1 MTNAV
6 APAPAG
12 TPHASPTE
20 GPPAPGLLARFRRA
34 VAFVPTRRLV
44 VVVAVLA
51 PVWVAS
57 RTGPG
62 SAIAL
67 IVTALILAAVV
78 LDVLSA
84 PARWQLDV
92 VRAAPER
99 IGLGDTAAA
108 TYEVRVLSGRAL
120 RFALYDDLPRGV
132 RVEGPRGGDASHLAR
147 PGHPC
152 IIPLPLTG
160 AERGP
165 WPLGQIVVRVDGWL
179 GLMRRT
185 FRWQPDDHVT
195 VVPSMAGVRRYR
207 LLAVHHRLRDLGM
220 RAIRRRGEGTAFA
233 SLREYVVGDE
243 PRRVDWKA
251 TARRGVLI
259 SREYTIE
266 QGQTVMLAIDAGR
279 MMTQLEGDVPR
290 FEYALSS
297 AMLLADVATQ
307 SKDQVGALVFDD
319 EIRAWAPPARG
330 RAALERVHR
339 AIMPTV
345 ASMAEPDYAAAF
357 RVLGERQRKRS
368 LIVLFTDVIDVRSSQ
383 ALFAHTSRGA
393 SRHLLVVVALRNDRL
408 IAAARPEPG
417 ASSTLLY
424 EAAAA
429 EELVTAREMALARMR
444 HAGVSV
450 LDVSPRA
457 MTAAVINRYL
467 ELKARASL

>member
-1 MTNAV
+1 
-6 APAPAG
+6 
-12 TPHASPTE
+12 
-20 GPPAPGLLARFRRA
+20 
-34 VAFVPTRRLV
+34 
-44 VVVAVLA
+44 
-51 PVWVAS
+51 
-57 RTGPG
+57 G

-67 IVTALILAAVV
+67 IVTAVIVAAVV

-99 IGLGDTAAA
+99 IGLGDTADV

-132 RVEGPRGGDASHLAR
+132 RVEGPRGDASHVAR

-152 IIPLPLTG
+152 IIPLQLTG
-160 AERGP
+160 TDRGV
-165 WPLGQIVVRVDGWL
+165 WPLGDIVVRADGWL
-179 GLMRRT
+179 GLVRKTLHWYPSDR
-185 FRWQPDDHVT
+185 VT
-195 VVPSMAGVRRYR
+195 VVPSMTGVSRYR

-220 RAIRRRGEGTAFA
+220 RAIRRRGDGTAFA

-345 ASMAEPDYAAAF
+345 ASMTEPDYAAAF

-383 ALFAHTSRGA
+383 ALIAHTSRGA

-417 ASSTLLY
+417 ASSMQLY

>member
-1 MTNAV
+1 MTNAM
-6 APAPAG
+6 APAPAS
-12 TPHASPTE
+12 TPSADATPRAAIHPWARRPRIAR
-20 GPPAPGLLARFRRA
+20 AP
-34 VAFVPTRRLV
+34 VPTRRLV
-44 VVVAVLA
+44 ILVAALA
-51 PVWVAS
+51 PVWLVSESERGA
-57 RTGPG
+57 G
-62 SAIAL
+62 IAL
-67 IVTALILAAVV
+67 IVTALLVAAVV
-78 LDVLSA
+78 LDALTA
-84 PARWQLDV
+84 PAHWQVEID
-92 VRAAPER
+92 RAVPDR
-99 IGLGDTAAA
+99 IGLGDTVEASYVVQLTA
-108 TYEVRVLSGRAL
+108 GRAF
-120 RFALYDDLPRGV
+120 RFSLYDDLPRGV
-132 RVEGPRGGDASHLAR
+132 RAATARGDARYTVRVGA
-147 PGHPC
+147 PC
-152 IIPLPLTG
+152 VIPLQLTG
-160 AERGP
+160 AERGE
-165 WPLGQIVVRVDGWL
+165 WPLGDIVARVDGWL
-179 GLMRRT
+179 GLVRRT
-185 FRWQPDDHVT
+185 LRWQLGDRVT
-195 VVPSMAGVRRYR
+195 VVPSMAGVSRYR

-220 RAIRRRGEGTAFA
+220 RGIRRRGDGTAFA

-259 SREYTIE
+259 SREYTVE

-319 EIRAWAPPARG
+319 EIRAWAPPAKG
-330 RAALERVHR
+330 KQALERIHR

-368 LIVLFTDVIDVRSSQ
+368 LIVLFTDVIDARSSQ
-383 ALFAHTSRGA
+383 ALIAHTSRGA

-408 IAAARPEPG
+408 VATARPVAG
-417 ASSTLLY
+417 ASSTDLY

-429 EELVTAREMALARMR
+429 EELVTARETALARMR

>member
-1 MTNAV
+1 MTNAT
-6 APAPAG
+6 APVPVQAPNRVTAAPT
-12 TPHASPTE
+12 TP
-20 GPPAPGLLARFRRA
+20 RRA
-34 VAFVPTRRLV
+34 RWLHALTTMVPTRRLV
-44 VVVAVLA
+44 ILLAVLA
-51 PVWVAS
+51 PVWFAS
-57 RTGPG
+57 GGDTGTG
-62 SAIAL
+62 IAVGVTVL
-67 IVTALILAAVV
+67 IVAAVV
-78 LDVLSA
+78 LDALTT
-84 PARWQLDV
+84 PAHWQVDV
-92 VRAAPER
+92 ERTVPDR
-99 IGLGDTAAA
+99 IGLGDTAEA
-108 TYEVRVLSGRAL
+108 TYVVRLAGGRAL
-120 RFALYDDLPRGV
+120 RFSLYDDLPRGV
-132 RVEGPRGGDASHLAR
+132 RAAVPRSDAGYMVRVGAPSTVPVQLA
-147 PGHPC
+147 
-152 IIPLPLTG
+152 G
-160 AERGP
+160 AERGV
-165 WPLGQIVVRVDGWL
+165 WPLGNIVLRVDGWL
-179 GLMRRT
+179 GLVRKT
-185 FRWQPDDHVT
+185 LRWKPDDCVV

-220 RAIRRRGEGTAFA
+220 RAIRRRGDGTAFA

-259 SREYTIE
+259 SREYTVE
-266 QGQTVMLAIDAGR
+266 QGQTVILAIDAGR

-330 RAALERVHR
+330 KQALERVHQ

-345 ASMAEPDYAAAF
+345 ASLTEPDYAAAF
-357 RVLGERQRKRS
+357 RVLGQRQRKRS

-383 ALFAHTSRGA
+383 ALIAHTSRGA
-393 SRHLLVVVALRNDRL
+393 ARHLLVVVALRNDQL
-408 IAAARPEPG
+408 VAAARPEPG
-417 ASSTLLY
+417 ASSTGLY

-429 EELVTAREMALARMR
+429 EELVTARETALARMR

>member
-1 MTNAV
+1 MTNATAPV
-6 APAPAG
+6 AVHATGAPVA
-12 TPHASPTE
+12 
-20 GPPAPGLLARFRRA
+20 APIEHRRERWWRRA
-34 VAFVPTRRLV
+34 LTTFVPTRRLV
-44 VVVAVLA
+44 ILVALLA
-51 PVWVAS
+51 PVWIASSTEIGAGVA
-57 RTGPG
+57 
-62 SAIAL
+62 L
-67 IVTALILAAVV
+67 VVTALMLAAVV
-78 LDVLSA
+78 IDALTT
-84 PARWQLDV
+84 PAHWQVEVERTVPD
-92 VRAAPER
+92 R
-99 IGLGDTAAA
+99 IGLGDTVDA
-108 TYEVRVLSGRAL
+108 TYEVRVAAGRSL
-120 RFALYDDLPRGV
+120 RFSLYDDLPRGV
-132 RVEGPRGGDASHLAR
+132 RADSAQGDTRRAAR
-147 PGHPC
+147 VRAPC
-152 IIPLPLTG
+152 VIPMQLTG
-160 AERGP
+160 AERGV
-165 WPLGQIVVRVDGWL
+165 WPLGDVVVRVDGWL
-179 GLMRRT
+179 GLVRKT
-185 FRWQPDDHVT
+185 LHWYPDDRVA

-220 RAIRRRGEGTAFA
+220 RAIRRRGDGTAFA

-259 SREYTIE
+259 SREYTTE
-266 QGQTVMLAIDAGR
+266 QGQTVIIAIDAGR

-319 EIRAWAPPARG
+319 EIRAWAPAARG
-330 RAALERVHR
+330 KQALERVHQ

-345 ASMAEPDYAAAF
+345 ATMAEPDYAAAF

-368 LIVLFTDVIDVRSSQ
+368 LIVLFTDVIDARSSQ
-383 ALFAHTSRGA
+383 ALIALTSRGA

-408 IAAARPEPG
+408 IATARPEPG
-417 ASSTLLY
+417 ASSTGLY

-429 EELVTAREMALARMR
+429 EELVTARETALARMR

>member
-1 MTNAV
+1 MTNAM
-6 APAPAG
+6 APVPAS
-12 TPHASPTE
+12 ASDADE
-20 GPPAPGLLARFRRA
+20 AARASSHPRIRRSRIGRLP
-34 VAFVPTRRLV
+34 VPTRRLAIL
-44 VVVAVLA
+44 VAALA
-51 PVWVAS
+51 PIWMVSDSDTGS
-57 RTGPG
+57 R
-62 SAIAL
+62 IAL
-67 IVTALILAAVV
+67 IVTALIVAAVM
-78 LDVLSA
+78 LDALTT
-84 PARWQLDV
+84 PARWQVEIERTVPD
-92 VRAAPER
+92 R
-99 IGLGDTAAA
+99 IGLGDTVDAAYVVTLA
-108 TYEVRVLSGRAL
+108 AGRPL
-120 RFALYDDLPRGV
+120 RFSLYDDLPRGV
-132 RVEGPRGGDASHLAR
+132 RATSESGERRHAVRGGA
-147 PGHPC
+147 PC
-152 IIPLPLTG
+152 SIPLQLTG
-160 AERGP
+160 AERGV
-165 WPLGQIVVRVDGWL
+165 WPLGGIVVRADGWL
-179 GLMRRT
+179 GLVRRT
-185 FRWQPDDHVT
+185 LRWQLSDTVT
-195 VVPSMAGVRRYR
+195 VVPSMAGVSRYR

-220 RAIRRRGEGTAFA
+220 RAIRRRGDGTAFA

-319 EIRAWAPPARG
+319 EIRAWAPPMRG
-330 RAALERVHR
+330 KQALERVHR
-339 AIMPTV
+339 AIMPTM

-368 LIVLFTDVIDVRSSQ
+368 LIVLFTDVIDARSSQ
-383 ALFAHTSRGA
+383 ALIAHTSRGA
-393 SRHLLVVVALRNDRL
+393 ARHLLVVVALRNDRL
-408 IAAARPEPG
+408 IATARPETG
-417 ASSTLLY
+417 ASSTELY

-429 EELVTAREMALARMR
+429 EELVTARETALARMR

>member
-1 MTNAV
+1 ITTM
-6 APAPAG
+6 
-12 TPHASPTE
+12 
-20 GPPAPGLLARFRRA
+20 
-34 VAFVPTRRLV
+34 VPTRRLV
-44 VVVAVLA
+44 IVVAVLA

-57 RTGPG
+57 GSDTG
-62 SAIAL
+62 SDIAL
-67 IVTALILAAVV
+67 IVTVLIAAAAV
-78 LDVLSA
+78 LDALTT
-84 PARWQLDV
+84 PAHWLVHVDRTV
-92 VRAAPER
+92 PER
-99 IGLGDTAAA
+99 IGLGDTAEAA
-108 TYEVRVLSGRAL
+108 YVVRVSAGRAL
-120 RFALYDDLPRGV
+120 RFSLFDDLPRGV
-132 RVEGPRGGDASHLAR
+132 RLTVAR
-147 PGHPC
+147 PETEYVTRVGAPC
-152 IIPLPLTG
+152 TIPLQLTG
-160 AERGP
+160 AERGM
-165 WPLGQIVVRVDGWL
+165 WPLGDLVLRVDGWL
-179 GLMRRT
+179 GLVRKT
-185 FRWQPDDHVT
+185 LRWELNDTVL
-195 VVPSMAGVRRYR
+195 VVPSMAGVSRYR

-220 RAIRRRGEGTAFA
+220 RAIRRRGDGTAFA

-266 QGQTVMLAIDAGR
+266 QGQTVILAIDAGR
-279 MMTQLEGDVPR
+279 MMTQLEGEVPR

-330 RAALERVHR
+330 KQALERVHQ

-345 ASMAEPDYAAAF
+345 ATLTEPDYASAF
-357 RVLGERQRKRS
+357 RVLGQRQRKRS
-368 LIVLFTDVIDVRSSQ
+368 LIVLFTDVIDARSSQ
-383 ALFAHTSRGA
+383 ALIAHTSRGA

-417 ASSTLLY
+417 ASSTDLY

-429 EELVTAREMALARMR
+429 EELVTARETALARMR

>member
-1 MTNAV
+1 MTNAT
-6 APAPAG
+6 APVP
-12 TPHASPTE
+12 SD
-20 GPPAPGLLARFRRA
+20 APGAAMAAPVAKRRQGRWRRA
-34 VAFVPTRRLV
+34 LTTFVPTRRLV
-44 VVVAVLA
+44 IVVTLLA
-51 PVWVAS
+51 PVWLAS
-57 RTGPG
+57 SSDVGAR
-62 SAIAL
+62 IAL
-67 IVTALILAAVV
+67 IITALIVAAVV
-78 LDVLSA
+78 LDALTA
-84 PARWQLDV
+84 PAHWQV
-92 VRAAPER
+92 EIER
-99 IGLGDTAAA
+99 TVPDRLGLGDTVDAAYVVTLA
-108 TYEVRVLSGRAL
+108 AGRSL

-132 RVEGPRGGDASHLAR
+132 RANTGRAESRHTVRVGA
-147 PGHPC
+147 PC
-152 IIPLPLTG
+152 IIPLQLTG
-160 AERGP
+160 TDRGV
-165 WPLGQIVVRVDGWL
+165 WPLGNIVVRADGWL
-179 GLMRRT
+179 GLVRKTLHWYPSDR
-185 FRWQPDDHVT
+185 VT
-195 VVPSMAGVRRYR
+195 VVPSMTGVSRYR

-220 RAIRRRGEGTAFA
+220 RAIRRRGDGTAFA

-319 EIRAWAPPARG
+319 EIRAWAPPMRG
-330 RAALERVHR
+330 KQALERVHR
-339 AIMPTV
+339 AIMPTM

-383 ALFAHTSRGA
+383 ALIAHTSRGA

-408 IAAARPEPG
+408 IATARPKAG
-417 ASSTLLY
+417 ASSTELY

-429 EELVTAREMALARMR
+429 EELVTARETALARMR

>member
-1 MTNAV
+1 MTNATALAPLDSTV
-6 APAPAG
+6 AAMPAPVAYQG
-12 TPHASPTE
+12 H
-20 GPPAPGLLARFRRA
+20 GRWGRA
-34 VAFVPTRRLV
+34 LTTFVPTRRLV
-44 VVVAVLA
+44 IVVALLA
-51 PVWVAS
+51 PVWLAS
-57 RTGPG
+57 SSDVGARV
-62 SAIAL
+62 AL
-67 IVTALILAAVV
+67 IITALIGAGVIADALTT
-78 LDVLSA
+78 
-84 PARWQLDV
+84 PAHWQVEIQRTVPD
-92 VRAAPER
+92 R
-99 IGLGDTAAA
+99 IGLGDTVETAYVVTLAA
-108 TYEVRVLSGRAL
+108 GRAI
-120 RFALYDDLPRGV
+120 RFSLYDDLPRGV
-132 RVEGPRGGDASHLAR
+132 RANTA
-147 PGHPC
+147 PGTSRHTVRVGTPC
-152 IIPLPLTG
+152 VVPLQLTG
-160 AERGP
+160 AERGV
-165 WPLGQIVVRVDGWL
+165 WPLGDIVARVDGWL
-179 GLMRRT
+179 GLVRRT
-185 FRWQPDDHVT
+185 LRWQLGDRVT
-195 VVPSMAGVRRYR
+195 VVPSMAGVSRYR

-220 RAIRRRGEGTAFA
+220 RAIRRRGDGTAFA

-319 EIRAWAPPARG
+319 EIRAWAPPTRG
-330 RAALERVHR
+330 KQALERVHR
-339 AIMPTV
+339 AIMPTM

-368 LIVLFTDVIDVRSSQ
+368 LIVLFTDVIDARSSH
-383 ALFAHTSRGA
+383 ALIAHTSRGA
-393 SRHLLVVVALRNDRL
+393 ARHLLVVVALRNDRL
-408 IAAARPEPG
+408 IATARPETG
-417 ASSTLLY
+417 ASSTELY

-429 EELVTAREMALARMR
+429 EELVTARETALARMR